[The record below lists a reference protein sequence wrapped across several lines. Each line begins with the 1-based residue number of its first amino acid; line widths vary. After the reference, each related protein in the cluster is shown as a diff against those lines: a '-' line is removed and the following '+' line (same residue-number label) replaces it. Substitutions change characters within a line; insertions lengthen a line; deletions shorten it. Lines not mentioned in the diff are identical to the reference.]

1 MTRARLLSPL
11 LLLCTLFITLAGTLP
26 VHASGPDLLR
36 SLGIAANAKPT
47 FLTVAEAFKLKSQQQ
62 GNQLLLTFHIADGY
76 YLYRHSVQLKGSNLT
91 ILEPT
96 LPAGSEHQDDFFGK
110 TQVYYQQVTFAV
122 PLQEVGPHATLRV
135 RYQGCTDGLCYPPT
149 DQLIEV
155 APLAVM
161 VPSADAAPSI
171 DVAPSVD
178 AAPSIDATLSEQD
191 QLAAALGSQGFWL
204 SIAAFFVLGLGLAFT
219 PCVFPMYPILTGIIA
234 GAGHRLSTGRAFL
247 LSLVYVQGM
256 ALTYTLLGLV
266 VASAG
271 LKFQAALQH
280 PYVLIGLSVMFV
292 LLALSMFG
300 LYTLQLPS
308 SLQTRLAGLSNRQQG
323 GSMVGVAIMGM
334 ISGLVC
340 SPCTTAPLSGALIY
354 VAQSGDLWLGGAAL
368 YALSLGMGLPLLLL
382 GTSGGKLLPKAGA
395 WMDVIKQLF
404 GFALLA
410 VPIML
415 LARLW
420 SEQLTT
426 VVWLGWGLLLAGY
439 LYHQHQRL
447 PYSLAK
453 SVGGIVLLLALIS
466 MVLVGKAQLWPTAT
480 QGATATPP
488 QAAPQFIRIK
498 TLDDLKT
505 QLERARGKP
514 VLLDLYAD
522 WCVACKEFEHKTF
535 SDPAVRARFSEMVL
549 LQADVTAND
558 DADITLLN
566 GLNVL
571 GLPTLI
577 LYDRAGRELTGQ
589 RVTGFMGPTP
599 FLARLN
605 QLH

>member
-1 MTRARLLSPL
+1 MTLTRLLSPL
-11 LLLCTLFITLAGTLP
+11 LLLCALLMTAVGSAP
-26 VHASGPDLLR
+26 AHASGADLLS
-36 SLGIAANAKPT
+36 SLGIEANAKPK
-47 FLTVAEAFKLKSQQQ
+47 FLQVDEAFQIESEQR
-62 GNQLLLTFHIADGY
+62 GDQLLLTLHIADDY
-76 YLYRHSVQLKGSNLT
+76 YLYRHSLRFKGNNLT
-91 ILEPT
+91 FNEPA
-96 LPAGSEHQDDFFGK
+96 LPEGTEHEDDFFGK
-110 TQVYYQQVTFAV
+110 TRVYYQQVSIAV
-122 PLQEVGPHATLRV
+122 PLKEVGENATLRV

-149 DQLIEV
+149 DKL
-155 APLAVM
+155 
-161 VPSADAAPSI
+161 I
-171 DVAPSVD
+171 DVAPLVTATTASTTE
-178 AAPSIDATLSEQD
+178 AAQNVAPVSQQD
-191 QLAAALGSQGFWL
+191 QLAAALGHQGFWL
-204 SIAAFFVLGLGLAFT
+204 SIVAFFALGLGLAFT

-234 GAGHRLSTGRAFL
+234 GAGHRLSTSRAFL

-256 ALTYTLLGLV
+256 AVTYTLLGLV

-308 SLQTRLAGLSNRQQG
+308 SLQTRLSGLSNRQQG
-323 GSMVGVAIMGM
+323 GSVVGVAIMGM

-354 VAQSGDLWLGGAAL
+354 VAQSGNLWLGGAAL

-410 VPIML
+410 VPIL
-415 LARLW
+415 LLSRLW
-420 SEQLTT
+420 SDQIATLA
-426 VVWLGWGLLLAGY
+426 WLGWGLLLCGY
-439 LYHQHQRL
+439 LYHHNQHQ
-447 PYSLAK
+447 PHSVAK
-453 SVGGIVLLLALIS
+453 SVRGFVLLLAMIS
-466 MVLVGKAQLWPTAT
+466 AVVVGKDLLQPAAPAAVMADASQT
-480 QGATATPP
+480 
-488 QAAPQFIRIK
+488 APQFIRIK
-498 TLDDLKT
+498 TLDDLKV
-505 QLERARGKP
+505 QLAAARGKP

-535 SDPAVRARFSEMVL
+535 SDPAVRERFGQMVL

-558 DADITLLN
+558 DADIELLN

-577 LYDRAGRELTGQ
+577 FFDREGKELTGQ
-589 RVTGFMGPTP
+589 RVTGFMGPAE
-599 FLARLN
+599 FLGRLD
-605 QLH
+605 QLR

>member
-1 MTRARLLSPL
+1 MTFNRLLSPL
-11 LLLCTLFITLAGTLP
+11 LLLCALLMTAVGSAP
-26 VHASGPDLLR
+26 AHASGADLLS
-36 SLGIAANAKPT
+36 SLGIEANANPK
-47 FLTVAEAFKLKSQQQ
+47 FLQVDEAFQIESEQR
-62 GNQLLLTFHIADGY
+62 GDQLLLTLHIADDY
-76 YLYRHSVQLKGSNLT
+76 YLYRHSLRFKGNNLT
-91 ILEPT
+91 FSEPT
-96 LPAGSEHQDDFFGK
+96 QPEGTEHEDDFFGK
-110 TQVYYQQVTFAV
+110 TRVYYQQVSIAV
-122 PLQEVGPHATLRV
+122 PLKEVGDGATLRV

-149 DQLIEV
+149 DKLIDVTPLVTATTASTAETAQSV
-155 APLAVM
+155 APV
-161 VPSADAAPSI
+161 SQ
-171 DVAPSVD
+171 
-178 AAPSIDATLSEQD
+178 QD
-191 QLAAALGSQGFWL
+191 QLAAALGNQGFWL
-204 SIAAFFVLGLGLAFT
+204 SIVAFFALGLGLAFT

-234 GAGHRLSTGRAFL
+234 GAGDRLSTGRAFL
-247 LSLVYVQGM
+247 LSMVYVQGM
-256 ALTYTLLGLV
+256 AVTYTLLGLV

-308 SLQTRLAGLSNRQQG
+308 SLQTRLSGLSNRQQG
-323 GSMVGVAIMGM
+323 GSVVGVAIMGM

-410 VPIML
+410 VPIL
-415 LARLW
+415 LLSRLW
-420 SEQLTT
+420 SDQITT
-426 VVWLGWGLLLAGY
+426 LAWLGWVLLLCGY
-439 LYHQHQRL
+439 LYHHNQHQ
-447 PYSLAK
+447 PH
-453 SVGGIVLLLALIS
+453 SVARSVRGFVLLLAMIS
-466 MVLVGKAQLWPTAT
+466 AVVVGKDLLQP
-480 QGATATPP
+480 TPP
-488 QAAPQFIRIK
+488 AAITADAGQTAPQFIRIK
-498 TLDDLKT
+498 TLADLKV
-505 QLERARGKP
+505 QLAAARGKP

-535 SDPAVRARFSEMVL
+535 SDPAVRERFGQMVL

-558 DADITLLN
+558 DADIELLN

-577 LYDRAGRELTGQ
+577 FFDREGKELTGQ
-589 RVTGFMGPTP
+589 RVTGFMGPIP
-599 FLARLN
+599 FAKHLEMVSDA
-605 QLH
+605 H

>member
-1 MTRARLLSPL
+1 MTFTRLLSPL
-11 LLLCTLFITLAGTLP
+11 LLLCALLMTAVGSAP
-26 VHASGPDLLR
+26 AHASGADLLS
-36 SLGIAANAKPT
+36 SLGIEANAKPK
-47 FLTVAEAFKLKSQQQ
+47 FLQVDEAFQIESEQR
-62 GNQLLLTFHIADGY
+62 GDQLLLTLHIADDY
-76 YLYRHSVQLKGSNLT
+76 YLYRHSLRFKGNNLT
-91 ILEPT
+91 FSEPT
-96 LPAGSEHQDDFFGK
+96 LPEGTEHEDDFFGK
-110 TQVYYQQVTFAV
+110 TRVYYQQVSIAV
-122 PLQEVGPHATLRV
+122 PLKEVGDGATLRV

-149 DQLIEV
+149 DKL
-155 APLAVM
+155 
-161 VPSADAAPSI
+161 I
-171 DVAPSVD
+171 DVAPLVTATTVSTADTAQSV
-178 AAPSIDATLSEQD
+178 APVSQQD
-191 QLAAALGSQGFWL
+191 QLAAALGNQGFWL
-204 SIAAFFVLGLGLAFT
+204 SIVAFFALGLGLAFT

-256 ALTYTLLGLV
+256 AVTYTLLGLV

-308 SLQTRLAGLSNRQQG
+308 SLQTRLSGLSNRQQG
-323 GSMVGVAIMGM
+323 GSVVGVAVMGM

-410 VPIML
+410 VPIL
-415 LARLW
+415 LLSRLW
-420 SEQLTT
+420 SDQIATLA
-426 VVWLGWGLLLAGY
+426 WLGWGLLLCGY
-439 LYHQHQRL
+439 LYHHNQHQ
-447 PYSLAK
+447 PHSVAK
-453 SVGGIVLLLALIS
+453 SVRGFVLLLAMIS
-466 MVLVGKAQLWPTAT
+466 AVVVGKDLLQPA
-480 QGATATPP
+480 PP
-488 QAAPQFIRIK
+488 AAITTDASQTAPQFIRVK
-498 TLDDLKT
+498 TLDDLKV
-505 QLERARGKP
+505 QLAAARGKP

-535 SDPAVRARFSEMVL
+535 SDPAVRERFGQMVL

-558 DADITLLN
+558 DADIELLN

-577 LYDRAGRELTGQ
+577 FFDREGKELTGQ
-589 RVTGFMGPTP
+589 RVTGFMGPAE
-599 FLARLN
+599 FLGRLD
-605 QLH
+605 QLR

>member
-1 MTRARLLSPL
+1 MTPSRLLFPL
-11 LLLCTLFITLAGTLP
+11 LLLCALLAGLGSLP
-26 VHASGPDLLR
+26 ARASSTDLL
-36 SLGIAANAKPT
+36 SALGIEASAQPK
-47 FLTVAEAFKLKSQQQ
+47 FLKVDEAFVLESEQQ
-62 GNQLLLTFHIADGY
+62 GHQLLLRLRIADDY
-76 YLYRHSVQLKGSNLT
+76 YLYRHSLRFKGENLAFE
-91 ILEPT
+91 EPV
-96 LPAGSEHQDDFFGK
+96 LPAGTEHEDDFFGK
-110 TQVYYQQVTFAV
+110 TQVYYQEVQIPVTLTEAGQQASFKIS
-122 PLQEVGPHATLRV
+122 
-135 RYQGCTDGLCYPPT
+135 YQGCTDGLCYPPT
-149 DQLIEV
+149 DKLISIQ
-155 APLAVM
+155 PLTAQQGEQ
-161 VPSADAAPSI
+161 PDQPTPASSQ
-171 DVAPSVD
+171 
-178 AAPSIDATLSEQD
+178 QD

-204 SIAAFFVLGLGLAFT
+204 SVAAFFALGLGLAFT

-234 GAGHRLSTGRAFL
+234 GAGHRLSTRRAFL
-247 LSLVYVQGM
+247 LSFVYVQGM
-256 ALTYTLLGLV
+256 AVTYTLLGLV

-308 SLQTRLAGLSNRQQG
+308 SLQTRLSGLSNRQQG
-323 GSMVGVAIMGM
+323 GSVLGVGIMGM

-382 GTSGGKLLPKAGA
+382 GTSGGKLLPKAGS

-410 VPIML
+410 VPIL
-415 LARLW
+415 LLSRLW
-420 SEQLTT
+420 SDQVTT
-426 VVWLGWGLLLAGY
+426 LAWLGWGLLLCGY
-439 LYHQHQRL
+439 LYHHNQHQGH
-447 PYSLAK
+447 
-453 SVGGIVLLLALIS
+453 SVGRSLRGFVLLLAMIS
-466 MVLVGKAQLWPTAT
+466 AVVVGKDLLLPP
-480 QGATATPP
+480 QGAS
-488 QAAPQFIRIK
+488 AAAQTEAPAFIRIK

-505 QLERARGKP
+505 QLAAARGKP

-535 SDPAVRARFSEMVL
+535 SDPAVRERFGQMVL

-558 DADITLLN
+558 DADVELLN

-577 LYDRAGRELTGQ
+577 FFDRAGSEVSGQ
-589 RVTGFMGPTP
+589 RVTGFMGPAE
-599 FLARLN
+599 FLG
-605 QLH
+605 QLDKLR

>member
-1 MTRARLLSPL
+1 MTPFRLLSPL
-11 LLLCTLFITLAGTLP
+11 LLLCALLAGLGSLP
-26 VHASGPDLLR
+26 ARASSTDLL
-36 SLGIAANAKPT
+36 SALGIEASAQPK
-47 FLTVAEAFKLKSQQQ
+47 FLKVDEAFVLESEQQ
-62 GNQLLLTFHIADGY
+62 GNRLLLRLRIADDY
-76 YLYRHSVQLKGSNLT
+76 YLYRHRFSFQGENLT
-91 ILEPT
+91 FEEPV
-96 LPAGSEHQDDFFGK
+96 LPAGTDHEDDFFGK
-110 TQVYYQQVTFAV
+110 TQVYYREVQIPVTLTEAGQQAS
-122 PLQEVGPHATLRV
+122 LKIS
-135 RYQGCTDGLCYPPT
+135 YQGCTDGLCYPPT
-149 DQLIEV
+149 DKRIAVDPLV
-155 APLAVM
+155 AEPPHDQVD
-161 VPSADAAPSI
+161 VPTPAPAS
-171 DVAPSVD
+171 SQ
-178 AAPSIDATLSEQD
+178 QD
-191 QLAAALGSQGFWL
+191 QLATALGNQGFWL
-204 SIAAFFVLGLGLAFT
+204 SVAAFFALGLGLAFT

-234 GAGHRLSTGRAFL
+234 GAGHRLSTRRAFL
-247 LSLVYVQGM
+247 LSFVYVQGM
-256 ALTYTLLGLV
+256 AVTYTLLGLV

-308 SLQTRLAGLSNRQQG
+308 SLQTRLSGLSNRQQG
-323 GSMVGVAIMGM
+323 GSVLGVGIMGM

-410 VPIML
+410 VPIL
-415 LARLW
+415 LLSRLW
-420 SEQLTT
+420 SDQVATLA
-426 VVWLGWGLLLAGY
+426 WLGWGLLLCGY
-439 LYHQHQRL
+439 LYHHNQHQQH
-447 PYSLAK
+447 
-453 SVGGIVLLLALIS
+453 SVGRSLRGFVLLLAMIS
-466 MVLVGKAQLWPTAT
+466 AVVVGKDLLLPS
-480 QGATATPP
+480 QGASVAAQAETP
-488 QAAPQFIRIK
+488 AFIRIK

-505 QLERARGKP
+505 QLAAARGKP

-535 SDPAVRARFSEMVL
+535 SDPAVRERFGQMVL

-558 DADITLLN
+558 DADVELLN

-577 LYDRAGRELTGQ
+577 FFDRAGNEVSGQ
-589 RVTGFMGPTP
+589 RVTGFMGPAE
-599 FLARLN
+599 FLG
-605 QLH
+605 QLDRIGDAN

>member
-1 MTRARLLSPL
+1 MTFNRLLSPL
-11 LLLCTLFITLAGTLP
+11 LLLCALLTTAVGSSP
-26 VHASGPDLLR
+26 AHASGADLLS
-36 SLGIAANAKPT
+36 SLGIEANAKPK
-47 FLTVAEAFKLKSQQQ
+47 FLQVDEAFQIESEQR
-62 GNQLLLTFHIADGY
+62 GDQLLLTLHIADDY
-76 YLYRHSVQLKGSNLT
+76 YLYRHSLRFKGNNLT
-91 ILEPT
+91 FSEPT
-96 LPAGSEHQDDFFGK
+96 LPEGTEHEDDFFGK
-110 TQVYYQQVTFAV
+110 TRVYYQQVSIAV
-122 PLQEVGPHATLRV
+122 PLKEVGENATLRV

-149 DQLIEV
+149 DKL
-155 APLAVM
+155 
-161 VPSADAAPSI
+161 I
-171 DVAPSVD
+171 DVAPLVTATTASTAETAQSV
-178 AAPSIDATLSEQD
+178 APVSQQD

-204 SIAAFFVLGLGLAFT
+204 SIVAFFALGLGLAFT

-247 LSLVYVQGM
+247 LSFVYVQGM
-256 ALTYTLLGLV
+256 AVTYTLLGLV

-308 SLQTRLAGLSNRQQG
+308 SLQTRLSGLSNRQQG
-323 GSMVGVAIMGM
+323 GSVVGVAIMGM

-410 VPIML
+410 VPIL
-415 LARLW
+415 LLSRLW
-420 SEQLTT
+420 SDQIATLA
-426 VVWLGWGLLLAGY
+426 WLGWGLLLCGY
-439 LYHQHQRL
+439 LYHHNQHQ
-447 PYSLAK
+447 PHSVAK
-453 SVGGIVLLLALIS
+453 SVRGFVLLLAMIS
-466 MVLVGKAQLWPTAT
+466 AVVVGKDLLQPAPPAAVTADASQT
-480 QGATATPP
+480 
-488 QAAPQFIRIK
+488 APQFIRIK
-498 TLDDLKT
+498 TLDDLKV
-505 QLERARGKP
+505 QLAAARGKP

-535 SDPAVRARFSEMVL
+535 SDPTVRERFGQMVL

-558 DADITLLN
+558 DADIELLN

-577 LYDRAGRELTGQ
+577 FFDREGKELTGQ
-589 RVTGFMGPTP
+589 RVTGFMRPIP
-599 FLARLN
+599 FAKHLEMVSDA
-605 QLH
+605 H

>member
-1 MTRARLLSPL
+1 MTPFRLLSSL
-11 LLLCTLFITLAGTLP
+11 LLLCALLAGLGSLP
-26 VHASGPDLLR
+26 ARASSTDLL
-36 SLGIAANAKPT
+36 SALGIEASAQPK
-47 FLTVAEAFKLKSQQQ
+47 FLKVDEAFVLESEQQ
-62 GNQLLLTFHIADGY
+62 GNRLLLRLRIADDY
-76 YLYRHSVQLKGSNLT
+76 YLYRHRFSFQGENLT
-91 ILEPT
+91 FEEPV
-96 LPAGSEHQDDFFGK
+96 LPAGTDHEDDFFGK
-110 TQVYYQQVTFAV
+110 TQVYYREVQIPVTLTEAGQQAS
-122 PLQEVGPHATLRV
+122 LKIS
-135 RYQGCTDGLCYPPT
+135 YQGCTDGLCYPPT
-149 DQLIEV
+149 DKRIAVEPLV
-155 APLAVM
+155 AEPQH
-161 VPSADAAPSI
+161 DQ
-171 DVAPSVD
+171 VD
-178 AAPSIDATLSEQD
+178 APTPAPASSQQD
-191 QLAAALGSQGFWL
+191 QLAAALGNQGFWL
-204 SIAAFFVLGLGLAFT
+204 SVAAFFALGLGLAFT

-234 GAGHRLSTGRAFL
+234 GAGHRLSTRRAFL
-247 LSLVYVQGM
+247 LSFVYVQGM
-256 ALTYTLLGLV
+256 AVTYTLLGLV

-308 SLQTRLAGLSNRQQG
+308 SLQTRLSGLSNRQQG
-323 GSMVGVAIMGM
+323 GSVLGVGIMGM

-410 VPIML
+410 VPIL
-415 LARLW
+415 LLSRLW
-420 SEQLTT
+420 SDQVATLA
-426 VVWLGWGLLLAGY
+426 WLGWGLLLCGY
-439 LYHQHQRL
+439 LYHHNQHQQH
-447 PYSLAK
+447 
-453 SVGGIVLLLALIS
+453 SVGRSLRGFVLLLAMIS
-466 MVLVGKAQLWPTAT
+466 AVVVGKDLLLPSPGASVAAQAE
-480 QGATATPP
+480 TP
-488 QAAPQFIRIK
+488 AFIRIK

-505 QLERARGKP
+505 QLAAARGKP

-535 SDPAVRARFSEMVL
+535 SDPAVRERFGQMVL

-558 DADITLLN
+558 DADVELLN

-577 LYDRAGRELTGQ
+577 FFDRAGNEVSGQ
-589 RVTGFMGPTP
+589 RVTGFMGPAE
-599 FLARLN
+599 FLG
-605 QLH
+605 QLDRIGDAN

>member
-1 MTRARLLSPL
+1 MTLTRLLSPL
-11 LLLCTLFITLAGTLP
+11 LLLCALLMATVGSAP
-26 VHASGPDLLR
+26 AHASGADLLS
-36 SLGIAANAKPT
+36 SLGIEANAKPK
-47 FLTVAEAFKLKSQQQ
+47 FLQVDEAFQIDSEQR
-62 GNQLLLTFHIADGY
+62 GDQLLLTLHIADDY
-76 YLYRHSVQLKGSNLT
+76 YLYRHSLRFKGNNLT
-91 ILEPT
+91 FSEPT
-96 LPAGSEHQDDFFGK
+96 LPEGTEHEDDFFGK
-110 TQVYYQQVTFAV
+110 TRVYYQQVSIVV
-122 PLQEVGPHATLRV
+122 PLKEVGENATLRV

-149 DQLIEV
+149 DKL
-155 APLAVM
+155 
-161 VPSADAAPSI
+161 I
-171 DVAPSVD
+171 DVAPLVKATTASTADTAQSV
-178 AAPSIDATLSEQD
+178 APVSQQD
-191 QLAAALGSQGFWL
+191 QLAAALGNQGFWL
-204 SIAAFFVLGLGLAFT
+204 SIVAFFALGLGLAFT

-247 LSLVYVQGM
+247 LSFVYVQGM
-256 ALTYTLLGLV
+256 AVTYTLLGLV

-308 SLQTRLAGLSNRQQG
+308 SLQTRLSGLSNRQQG
-323 GSMVGVAIMGM
+323 GSVVGVAIMGM

-410 VPIML
+410 VPIL
-415 LARLW
+415 LLSRLW
-420 SEQLTT
+420 SDQVTT
-426 VVWLGWGLLLAGY
+426 LAWLGWGLLLCGY
-439 LYHQHQRL
+439 LYHHNQHQ
-447 PYSLAK
+447 PHSVAK
-453 SVGGIVLLLALIS
+453 SVRGFVLLLAMIS
-466 MVLVGKAQLWPTAT
+466 AVVVGKDLLQPAPPAAITADASQT
-480 QGATATPP
+480 
-488 QAAPQFIRIK
+488 APQFIRIK
-498 TLDDLKT
+498 TLDDLKV
-505 QLERARGKP
+505 QLAAARGKP

-535 SDPAVRARFSEMVL
+535 SDPAVRERFGQMML

-558 DADITLLN
+558 DADVELLN
-566 GLNVL
+566 SLNVL

-577 LYDRAGRELTGQ
+577 FFDREGKELTGQ
-589 RVTGFMGPTP
+589 RVTGFMGPIP
-599 FLARLN
+599 FAKHLEMVSDA
-605 QLH
+605 H

>member
-1 MTRARLLSPL
+1 MTFTRLLSPL
-11 LLLCTLFITLAGTLP
+11 LLLYALLMTAVGSAP
-26 VHASGPDLLR
+26 AHASGADLLS
-36 SLGIAANAKPT
+36 SLGIEANAKPK
-47 FLTVAEAFKLKSQQQ
+47 FLQVDEAFQIESEQR
-62 GNQLLLTFHIADGY
+62 GDQLLLTLHIADNY
-76 YLYRHSVQLKGSNLT
+76 YLYRHSLRFKGNNLT
-91 ILEPT
+91 FSEPP
-96 LPAGSEHQDDFFGK
+96 LPEGTEHEDDFFGK
-110 TQVYYQQVTFAV
+110 TRVYYQQVSIAV
-122 PLQEVGPHATLRV
+122 PLKEVGENATLRV

-149 DQLIEV
+149 DKL
-155 APLAVM
+155 
-161 VPSADAAPSI
+161 I
-171 DVAPSVD
+171 DVAPLVTATTAPTAETAQSV
-178 AAPSIDATLSEQD
+178 APVSQQD
-191 QLAAALGSQGFWL
+191 QLAAALGNQGFWL
-204 SIAAFFVLGLGLAFT
+204 SIVAFFALGLGLAFT

-234 GAGHRLSTGRAFL
+234 GAGDRLSTGRAFL
-247 LSLVYVQGM
+247 LSMVYVQGM
-256 ALTYTLLGLV
+256 AVTYTLLGLV

-308 SLQTRLAGLSNRQQG
+308 SLQTRLSGLSNRQQG
-323 GSMVGVAIMGM
+323 GSVVGVAIMGM

-410 VPIML
+410 VPIL
-415 LARLW
+415 LLSRLW
-420 SEQLTT
+420 SDQVTT
-426 VVWLGWGLLLAGY
+426 LAWLGWGLLLCGY
-439 LYHQHQRL
+439 LYHHNQHQ
-447 PYSLAK
+447 PHSVAK
-453 SVGGIVLLLALIS
+453 SVRGFVLLLAMIS
-466 MVLVGKAQLWPTAT
+466 AVVVGKDLLQPAPPAAITADASQT
-480 QGATATPP
+480 
-488 QAAPQFIRIK
+488 APQFIRIK
-498 TLDDLKT
+498 TLDDLKV
-505 QLERARGKP
+505 QLAAARGKP

-535 SDPAVRARFSEMVL
+535 SDPAVRERFGQMVL

-558 DADITLLN
+558 DADVELLN
-566 GLNVL
+566 TLNVL

-577 LYDRAGRELTGQ
+577 FFDREGKELTGQ
-589 RVTGFMGPTP
+589 RVTGFMGPIP
-599 FLARLN
+599 FAKHLEMVSDA
-605 QLH
+605 H

>member
-1 MTRARLLSPL
+1 MTFTRLLSPL
-11 LLLCTLFITLAGTLP
+11 LLLCALLTTAVGSSP
-26 VHASGPDLLR
+26 AHASGADLLS
-36 SLGIAANAKPT
+36 SLGIEANAKPK
-47 FLTVAEAFKLKSQQQ
+47 FLQVDEAFQIESEQR
-62 GNQLLLTFHIADGY
+62 GDQLLLTLHIADDY
-76 YLYRHSVQLKGSNLT
+76 YLYRHSLRFKGNNLT
-91 ILEPT
+91 FSEPT
-96 LPAGSEHQDDFFGK
+96 LPEGTEHEDDFFGK
-110 TQVYYQQVTFAV
+110 TRVYYQQVSIAV
-122 PLQEVGPHATLRV
+122 PLKEVGDGATLRV

-149 DQLIEV
+149 DKLIDVTPLVTATTASTADTAQSV
-155 APLAVM
+155 APV
-161 VPSADAAPSI
+161 SQ
-171 DVAPSVD
+171 
-178 AAPSIDATLSEQD
+178 QD
-191 QLAAALGSQGFWL
+191 QLAAALGHQGFWL
-204 SIAAFFVLGLGLAFT
+204 SIIAFFALGLGLAFT

-256 ALTYTLLGLV
+256 AVTYTLLGLV

-308 SLQTRLAGLSNRQQG
+308 SLQTRLSGLSNRQQG
-323 GSMVGVAIMGM
+323 GSVVGVAIMGM

-410 VPIML
+410 VPIL
-415 LARLW
+415 LLSRLW
-420 SEQLTT
+420 SDQVTTLT
-426 VVWLGWGLLLAGY
+426 WLCWGLLLCGY
-439 LYHQHQRL
+439 LYHHNQHQ
-447 PYSLAK
+447 PH
-453 SVGGIVLLLALIS
+453 SVARSVRGFVLLLAMIS
-466 MVLVGKAQLWPTAT
+466 AVVVGKDLLQPAPPAAVTADASQT
-480 QGATATPP
+480 
-488 QAAPQFIRIK
+488 APQFIRIK
-498 TLDDLKT
+498 TLDDLKV
-505 QLERARGKP
+505 QLAAARGKP

-535 SDPAVRARFSEMVL
+535 SDPAVRERFGQMVL

-558 DADITLLN
+558 DADIELLN
-566 GLNVL
+566 SLNVL

-577 LYDRAGRELTGQ
+577 FFDREGKELTGQ
-589 RVTGFMGPTP
+589 RVTGFMGPIP
-599 FLARLN
+599 FAKHLEMVSDAY
-605 QLH
+605 

>member
-1 MTRARLLSPL
+1 MTPFRLLSSL
-11 LLLCTLFITLAGTLP
+11 LLLCALLAGLGSLP
-26 VHASGPDLLR
+26 ARASSTDLL
-36 SLGIAANAKPT
+36 SALGIEASAQPK
-47 FLTVAEAFKLKSQQQ
+47 FLKVDEAFVLESEQQ
-62 GNQLLLTFHIADGY
+62 GNRLLLRLRIADDY
-76 YLYRHSVQLKGSNLT
+76 YLYRHRFSFQGENLAFE
-91 ILEPT
+91 EPV
-96 LPAGSEHQDDFFGK
+96 LPAGTDHEDDFFGK
-110 TQVYYQQVTFAV
+110 TQVYYREVQIPVTLTKAGQQAS
-122 PLQEVGPHATLRV
+122 LKIS
-135 RYQGCTDGLCYPPT
+135 YQGCTDGLCYPPT
-149 DQLIEV
+149 DKRIAVEPLV
-155 APLAVM
+155 AEPPHDLVD
-161 VPSADAAPSI
+161 VPTPAPAS
-171 DVAPSVD
+171 SQ
-178 AAPSIDATLSEQD
+178 QD

-204 SIAAFFVLGLGLAFT
+204 SVAAFFALGLGLAFT

-234 GAGHRLSTGRAFL
+234 GAGHRLSTHRAFL
-247 LSLVYVQGM
+247 LSFVYVQGM
-256 ALTYTLLGLV
+256 AVTYTLLGLV

-308 SLQTRLAGLSNRQQG
+308 SLQTRLSGLSNRQQG
-323 GSMVGVAIMGM
+323 GSVLGVGIMGM

-410 VPIML
+410 VPIL
-415 LARLW
+415 LLSRLW
-420 SEQLTT
+420 SDQVATLA
-426 VVWLGWGLLLAGY
+426 WLGWGLLLCGY
-439 LYHQHQRL
+439 LYHHNQHQQH
-447 PYSLAK
+447 
-453 SVGGIVLLLALIS
+453 SVGRSLRGFVLLLAMIS
-466 MVLVGKAQLWPTAT
+466 AVVVGKDLLLPS
-480 QGATATPP
+480 QGASVAAQAETP
-488 QAAPQFIRIK
+488 AFIRIK

-505 QLERARGKP
+505 QLAAARGKP

-535 SDPAVRARFSEMVL
+535 SDPAVRERFGQMVL

-558 DADITLLN
+558 DADVELLN

-577 LYDRAGRELTGQ
+577 FFDRAGNEVSGQ
-589 RVTGFMGPTP
+589 RVTGFMGPAE
-599 FLARLN
+599 FLG
-605 QLH
+605 QLDRIGDAN

>member
-1 MTRARLLSPL
+1 MTFTRLLSPL
-11 LLLCTLFITLAGTLP
+11 LLLCALLTIAVGCAP
-26 VHASGPDLLR
+26 AHASGADLLS
-36 SLGIAANAKPT
+36 SLGIEANAKPK
-47 FLTVAEAFKLKSQQQ
+47 FLQVDEAFQIESEQR
-62 GNQLLLTFHIADGY
+62 GDQLLLTLHIADDY
-76 YLYRHSVQLKGSNLT
+76 YLYRHSLRFKGNNLT
-91 ILEPT
+91 FSEPT
-96 LPAGSEHQDDFFGK
+96 LPEGTEHEDDFFGK
-110 TQVYYQQVTFAV
+110 TRVYYQQVSIAV
-122 PLQEVGPHATLRV
+122 PLKEVGENATLRV

-149 DQLIEV
+149 DKL
-155 APLAVM
+155 
-161 VPSADAAPSI
+161 I
-171 DVAPSVD
+171 DVAPLVTATTASTAETAQSV
-178 AAPSIDATLSEQD
+178 APVSQQD
-191 QLAAALGSQGFWL
+191 QLAAALGNQGFWL
-204 SIAAFFVLGLGLAFT
+204 SIVAFFALGLGLAFT

-247 LSLVYVQGM
+247 LSFVYVQGM
-256 ALTYTLLGLV
+256 AVTYTLLGLV

-308 SLQTRLAGLSNRQQG
+308 SLQTRLSGLSNRQQG
-323 GSMVGVAIMGM
+323 GSVVGVAIMGM

-410 VPIML
+410 VPIL
-415 LARLW
+415 LLSRLW
-420 SEQLTT
+420 NDQVTT
-426 VVWLGWGLLLAGY
+426 LAWLGWGLLLCGY
-439 LYHQHQRL
+439 LYHHNQHQ
-447 PYSLAK
+447 PHSVAK
-453 SVGGIVLLLALIS
+453 SVRGFLLLLAMIS
-466 MVLVGKAQLWPTAT
+466 AVVVGKDLLQP
-480 QGATATPP
+480 ATP
-488 QAAPQFIRIK
+488 AAITADASQTAPRFIRVK
-498 TLDDLKT
+498 TLDDLKV
-505 QLERARGKP
+505 QLAAARGKP

-535 SDPAVRARFSEMVL
+535 SDPAVRARFGQMVL

-558 DADITLLN
+558 DADIELLN

-577 LYDRAGRELTGQ
+577 FFDREGKELTGQ
-589 RVTGFMGPTP
+589 RVTGFMGPIP
-599 FLARLN
+599 FAKHLEMVSDA
-605 QLH
+605 H

>member
-1 MTRARLLSPL
+1 MTFNRLLSPL
-11 LLLCTLFITLAGTLP
+11 LLLCALLMTTVGSAP
-26 VHASGPDLLR
+26 AHASGADLLS
-36 SLGIAANAKPT
+36 SLGIEANAKPK
-47 FLTVAEAFKLKSQQQ
+47 FLQVDEAFQIESEQR
-62 GNQLLLTFHIADGY
+62 GDQLLLTLHIADDY
-76 YLYRHSVQLKGSNLT
+76 YLYRHSLRFKGNNLT
-91 ILEPT
+91 FSEPT
-96 LPAGSEHQDDFFGK
+96 LPEGTEHEDDFFGK
-110 TQVYYQQVTFAV
+110 TRVYYQQVSIAV
-122 PLQEVGPHATLRV
+122 PLKEVGENATLRV

-149 DQLIEV
+149 DKL
-155 APLAVM
+155 
-161 VPSADAAPSI
+161 I
-171 DVAPSVD
+171 DVAPLVTATTASTEETAQSV
-178 AAPSIDATLSEQD
+178 APVSQQD
-191 QLAAALGSQGFWL
+191 QLAAALGNQGFWL
-204 SIAAFFVLGLGLAFT
+204 SIVAFFALGLGLAFT

-247 LSLVYVQGM
+247 LSFVYVQGM
-256 ALTYTLLGLV
+256 AVTYTLLGLI

-308 SLQTRLAGLSNRQQG
+308 SLQTRLSGLSNRQQG
-323 GSMVGVAIMGM
+323 GSVVGVAIMGM

-410 VPIML
+410 VPIL
-415 LARLW
+415 LLSRLW
-420 SEQLTT
+420 SDQIATLT
-426 VVWLGWGLLLAGY
+426 WLGWGLLLCGY
-439 LYHQHQRL
+439 LYHHNQHQ
-447 PYSLAK
+447 PHSVAK
-453 SVGGIVLLLALIS
+453 SVRGFVLLLAMIS
-466 MVLVGKAQLWPTAT
+466 AVVVGKDLLQP
-480 QGATATPP
+480 ATP
-488 QAAPQFIRIK
+488 AAITADASQTAPRFIRVK
-498 TLDDLKT
+498 TLDDLKV
-505 QLERARGKP
+505 QLAAARGKP

-535 SDPAVRARFSEMVL
+535 SDPAVRERFSQMVL

-558 DADITLLN
+558 DADIELLN
-566 GLNVL
+566 TLNVL

-577 LYDRAGRELTGQ
+577 SFDREGKELTGQ
-589 RVTGFMGPTP
+589 RVTGFMGPIP
-599 FLARLN
+599 FAKHLEMVSDA
-605 QLH
+605 H

>member
-1 MTRARLLSPL
+1 MTFNRLLSPL
-11 LLLCTLFITLAGTLP
+11 LLLCALLTTAVGSAP
-26 VHASGPDLLR
+26 AHASGADLLS
-36 SLGIAANAKPT
+36 SLGIEANAKPK
-47 FLTVAEAFKLKSQQQ
+47 FLQVDEAFQIESEQR
-62 GNQLLLTFHIADGY
+62 GDQLLLTLHIADDY
-76 YLYRHSVQLKGSNLT
+76 YLYRHSLRFKGNNLT
-91 ILEPT
+91 FSEPT
-96 LPAGSEHQDDFFGK
+96 LPEGTEHEDDFFGK
-110 TQVYYQQVTFAV
+110 TRVYYQQVSIAV
-122 PLQEVGPHATLRV
+122 PLKEVGENATLRV

-149 DQLIEV
+149 DKL
-155 APLAVM
+155 
-161 VPSADAAPSI
+161 I
-171 DVAPSVD
+171 DVAPLVTATTASTAETAQSV
-178 AAPSIDATLSEQD
+178 APVSQQD
-191 QLAAALGSQGFWL
+191 QLAAALGHQGFWL
-204 SIAAFFVLGLGLAFT
+204 SIVAFFALGLGLAFT

-247 LSLVYVQGM
+247 LSMVYVQGM
-256 ALTYTLLGLV
+256 AVTYTLLGLV

-308 SLQTRLAGLSNRQQG
+308 SLQTQLSGLSNRQQG
-323 GSMVGVAIMGM
+323 GSVVGVAIMGM

-410 VPIML
+410 VPIL
-415 LARLW
+415 LLSRLW
-420 SEQLTT
+420 SDQIATLA
-426 VVWLGWGLLLAGY
+426 WLGWGLLLCGY
-439 LYHQHQRL
+439 LYHHNQHQ
-447 PYSLAK
+447 PHSVAK
-453 SVGGIVLLLALIS
+453 SVRGFVLLLAMIS
-466 MVLVGKAQLWPTAT
+466 AVVVGKDLLQP
-480 QGATATPP
+480 ATPAAITADAS
-488 QAAPQFIRIK
+488 QTAPQFIRVK
-498 TLDDLKT
+498 TLDDLKV
-505 QLERARGKP
+505 QLAAARGKP

-535 SDPAVRARFSEMVL
+535 SDPAVRERFGQMVL

-558 DADITLLN
+558 DADVELLN

-577 LYDRAGRELTGQ
+577 FFDRVGKELTGQ
-589 RVTGFMGPTP
+589 RVTGFMGPIP
-599 FLARLN
+599 FAKHLEMVSDA
-605 QLH
+605 H

>member
-1 MTRARLLSPL
+1 MTFNRLLSPL
-11 LLLCTLFITLAGTLP
+11 LLLCALLMTTVGSSPA
-26 VHASGPDLLR
+26 HASGADLLS
-36 SLGIAANAKPT
+36 SLGIEANAKPK
-47 FLTVAEAFKLKSQQQ
+47 FLQVDEAFQIESEQR
-62 GNQLLLTFHIADGY
+62 GDQLLLTLHIADDY
-76 YLYRHSVQLKGSNLT
+76 YLYRHSLRFKGNNLT
-91 ILEPT
+91 FSEPT
-96 LPAGSEHQDDFFGK
+96 LPEGTEHKDDFFGK
-110 TQVYYQQVTFAV
+110 TRVYYQQVSIAV
-122 PLQEVGPHATLRV
+122 PLKEVGENAALRV

-149 DQLIEV
+149 DKL
-155 APLAVM
+155 
-161 VPSADAAPSI
+161 I
-171 DVAPSVD
+171 DVAPLVTATTASTAETAQSV
-178 AAPSIDATLSEQD
+178 APVSQQD
-191 QLAAALGSQGFWL
+191 QLAAALGHQGFWL
-204 SIAAFFVLGLGLAFT
+204 SIVAFFALGLGLAFT

-256 ALTYTLLGLV
+256 AVTYTLLGLV

-308 SLQTRLAGLSNRQQG
+308 SLQTRLSGLSNRQQG
-323 GSMVGVAIMGM
+323 GSVVGVAIMGM

-410 VPIML
+410 VPIL
-415 LARLW
+415 LLSRLW
-420 SEQLTT
+420 SDQIATLA
-426 VVWLGWGLLLAGY
+426 WLGWGLLLCGY
-439 LYHQHQRL
+439 LYHHNQHQ
-447 PYSLAK
+447 PHSVAK
-453 SVGGIVLLLALIS
+453 SVRGFVLLLAMIS
-466 MVLVGKAQLWPTAT
+466 AVVVGKDLLQPA
-480 QGATATPP
+480 PP
-488 QAAPQFIRIK
+488 AAITTDASQTAPQFIRVK
-498 TLDDLKT
+498 TLDDLKV
-505 QLERARGKP
+505 QLAAARGKP

-535 SDPAVRARFSEMVL
+535 SDPAVRERFGQMVL

-558 DADITLLN
+558 DADIELLN

-577 LYDRAGRELTGQ
+577 FFDREGKELTGQ
-589 RVTGFMGPTP
+589 RVTGFMGPIP
-599 FLARLN
+599 FAKHLEMVSDA
-605 QLH
+605 H

>member
-1 MTRARLLSPL
+1 MTLRSLLSPL
-11 LLLCTLFITLAGTLP
+11 LLLLSLLAAP
-26 VHASGPDLLR
+26 AQASSQDLLS
-36 SLGIAANAKPT
+36 SLGIEASAQPK
-47 FLTVAEAFKLKSQQQ
+47 FLKVDEAFVLESEQQ
-62 GNQLLLTFHIADGY
+62 GNKLLLTLRLADGY
-76 YLYRHSVQLKGSNLT
+76 YLYRHSISVKGDNLAF
-91 ILEPT
+91 EPPV
-96 LPAGSEHQDDFFGK
+96 LPAGTEHEDDFFGK
-110 TQVYYQQVTFAV
+110 TRVFYQELQIPVTLTQVGDSAS
-122 PLQEVGPHATLRV
+122 LQIS
-135 RYQGCTDGLCYPPT
+135 YQGCTEGLCYPPT
-149 DQLIEV
+149 DKRIPIQ
-155 APLAVM
+155 PLTATGDAAGQTD
-161 VPSADAAPSI
+161 PADATEAPAGSQ
-171 DVAPSVD
+171 
-178 AAPSIDATLSEQD
+178 QD
-191 QLAAALGSQGFWL
+191 RLAAALGSQGFWL
-204 SIAAFFVLGLGLAFT
+204 SIAAFFTLGLGLAFT

-234 GAGHRLSTGRAFL
+234 GAGQHLSTRRAFL
-247 LSLVYVQGM
+247 LSFVYVQGM
-256 ALTYTLLGLV
+256 AVTYTLLGLV

-308 SLQTRLAGLSNRQQG
+308 SLQTRLSGLSNRQQG
-323 GSMVGVAIMGM
+323 GSVVGVTIMGM

-410 VPIML
+410 VPIL
-415 LARLW
+415 LLSRLL
-420 SEQLTT
+420 SDQVATLL
-426 VVWLGWGLLLAGY
+426 WLGWALLLCGY
-439 LYHQHQRL
+439 LYHHNQHR
-447 PYSLAK
+447 PH
-453 SVGGIVLLLALIS
+453 SVGKSLGGFVLLLAMMSL
-466 MVLVGKAQLWPTAT
+466 VVVGKDLLLPEPGVKAST
-480 QGATATPP
+480 GAE
-488 QAAPQFIRIK
+488 APQFIRIK

-505 QLERARGKP
+505 RLEAARGKP

-535 SDPAVRARFSEMVL
+535 SDPEVRARFADMVL

-558 DADITLLN
+558 DADVDLLN

-577 LYDRAGRELTGQ
+577 FFDAAGNEVSGQ
-589 RVTGFMGPTP
+589 RVTGFMGPAE
-599 FLARLN
+599 FLG
-605 QLH
+605 QLDKLR

>member
-1 MTRARLLSPL
+1 MTLRSLLSPL
-11 LLLCTLFITLAGTLP
+11 LLLLSLLAAP
-26 VHASGPDLLR
+26 AQASSQDLLS
-36 SLGIAANAKPT
+36 SLGIEASAQPK
-47 FLTVAEAFKLKSQQQ
+47 FLKVDEAFVLESEQQ
-62 GNQLLLTFHIADGY
+62 GNKLLLTLRLADGY
-76 YLYRHSVQLKGSNLT
+76 YLYRHSISVKGDNLAF
-91 ILEPT
+91 EPLA
-96 LPAGSEHQDDFFGK
+96 LPAGTEHEDDFFGK
-110 TQVYYQQVTFAV
+110 TRVFYQELQIPVTLTQVGDSAS
-122 PLQEVGPHATLRV
+122 LQIS
-135 RYQGCTDGLCYPPT
+135 YQGCTDGLCYPPT
-149 DQLIEV
+149 DKRIPVQ
-155 APLAVM
+155 PLAATGDAGQTD
-161 VPSADAAPSI
+161 PADATEAPTGSQ
-171 DVAPSVD
+171 
-178 AAPSIDATLSEQD
+178 QD
-191 QLAAALGSQGFWL
+191 RLAAALGSQGFWL
-204 SIAAFFVLGLGLAFT
+204 SIAAFFALGLGLAFT

-234 GAGHRLSTGRAFL
+234 GAGQHLSTRRAFL
-247 LSLVYVQGM
+247 LSFVYVQGM
-256 ALTYTLLGLV
+256 AVTYTLLGLV

-308 SLQTRLAGLSNRQQG
+308 SLQTRLSGLSNRQQG
-323 GSMVGVAIMGM
+323 GSVVGVAIMGM

-410 VPIML
+410 VPIL
-415 LARLW
+415 LLSRLL
-420 SEQLTT
+420 SDQVATLL
-426 VVWLGWGLLLAGY
+426 WLGWALLLCGY
-439 LYHQHQRL
+439 LYHHNQHR
-447 PYSLAK
+447 PH
-453 SVGGIVLLLALIS
+453 SVGKSLGGFVLLLAMMSL
-466 MVLVGKAQLWPTAT
+466 VVVGKDLLLPEPGVKAST
-480 QGATATPP
+480 GAE
-488 QAAPQFIRIK
+488 APQFIRIK

-505 QLERARGKP
+505 RLEAARGKP

-535 SDPAVRARFSEMVL
+535 SDPEVRARFADMVL

-558 DADITLLN
+558 DADVDLLN

-577 LYDRAGRELTGQ
+577 FFDRDGNEVSGQ
-589 RVTGFMGPTP
+589 RVTGFMGPAE
-599 FLARLN
+599 FLG
-605 QLH
+605 QLDKLR

>member
-1 MTRARLLSPL
+1 MTPSRLLSPL
-11 LLLCTLFITLAGTLP
+11 LLLCALLAGLGSLP
-26 VHASGPDLLR
+26 ARASGTDLL
-36 SLGIAANAKPT
+36 SALGIEASAQPK
-47 FLTVAEAFKLKSQQQ
+47 FLKVDEAFVLESEQQ
-62 GNQLLLTFHIADGY
+62 GNRLLLRLRIADDY
-76 YLYRHSVQLKGSNLT
+76 YLYRHRFSFQGENLT
-91 ILEPT
+91 FEEPV
-96 LPAGSEHQDDFFGK
+96 LPAGTDHEDDFFGK
-110 TQVYYQQVTFAV
+110 TQVYYREVQIPVTLTEAGQQAS
-122 PLQEVGPHATLRV
+122 LKIS
-135 RYQGCTDGLCYPPT
+135 YQGCTDGLCYPPT
-149 DQLIEV
+149 DKRIAVEPLV
-155 APLAVM
+155 AEP
-161 VPSADAAPSI
+161 PHDQ
-171 DVAPSVD
+171 VD
-178 AAPSIDATLSEQD
+178 APTPAPASSQQD

-204 SIAAFFVLGLGLAFT
+204 SVAAFFALGLGLAFT

-234 GAGHRLSTGRAFL
+234 GAGHRLSTRRAFL
-247 LSLVYVQGM
+247 LSFVYVQGM
-256 ALTYTLLGLV
+256 AVTYTLLGLV

-308 SLQTRLAGLSNRQQG
+308 SLQTRLSGLSNRQQG
-323 GSMVGVAIMGM
+323 GSVLGVGIMGM

-410 VPIML
+410 VPIL
-415 LARLW
+415 LLSRLW
-420 SEQLTT
+420 SDQVATLA
-426 VVWLGWGLLLAGY
+426 WLGWGLLLCGY
-439 LYHQHQRL
+439 LYHHNQHQQH
-447 PYSLAK
+447 
-453 SVGGIVLLLALIS
+453 SVGRSLRGFVLLLAMIS
-466 MVLVGKAQLWPTAT
+466 AVVVGKDLLLPSPGASVAAQAE
-480 QGATATPP
+480 TP
-488 QAAPQFIRIK
+488 AFIRIK

-505 QLERARGKP
+505 QLAAARGKP

-535 SDPAVRARFSEMVL
+535 SDPAVRERFGQMVL

-558 DADITLLN
+558 DADVELLN

-577 LYDRAGRELTGQ
+577 FFDRAGNEVSGQ
-589 RVTGFMGPTP
+589 RVTGFMGPAE
-599 FLARLN
+599 FLG
-605 QLH
+605 QLDRIGDAN

>member
-1 MTRARLLSPL
+1 MTLRFLLSPL
-11 LLLCTLFITLAGTLP
+11 LLLLSLLAAP
-26 VHASGPDLLR
+26 AQASSQDLLS
-36 SLGIAANAKPT
+36 SLGIEASAQPK
-47 FLTVAEAFKLKSQQQ
+47 FLKVDEAFVLESAQQ
-62 GNQLLLTFHIADGY
+62 GNKLLLTLRLADGY
-76 YLYRHSVQLKGSNLT
+76 YLYRHSISVKGDNLAF
-91 ILEPT
+91 EPLA
-96 LPAGSEHQDDFFGK
+96 LPAGTDHEDDFFGK
-110 TQVYYQQVTFAV
+110 TRVFYQELQIPVTLTQVGDSASLTIS
-122 PLQEVGPHATLRV
+122 
-135 RYQGCTDGLCYPPT
+135 YQGCTEGLCYPPT
-149 DQLIEV
+149 DKRIPVQ
-155 APLAVM
+155 PLAATGDAGQAD
-161 VPSADAAPSI
+161 PADATEAPTGSQ
-171 DVAPSVD
+171 
-178 AAPSIDATLSEQD
+178 QD
-191 QLAAALGSQGFWL
+191 RLAAALGSQGFWL
-204 SIAAFFVLGLGLAFT
+204 SIAAFFALGLGLAFT

-234 GAGHRLSTGRAFL
+234 GAGQHLSTRRAFL
-247 LSLVYVQGM
+247 LSFVYVQGM
-256 ALTYTLLGLV
+256 AFTYTLLGLV

-308 SLQTRLAGLSNRQQG
+308 SLQTRLSGLSNRQQG
-323 GSMVGVAIMGM
+323 GSVVGVAIMGM

-410 VPIML
+410 VPIL
-415 LARLW
+415 LLSRLL
-420 SEQLTT
+420 SDQVATLL
-426 VVWLGWGLLLAGY
+426 WLGWALLLCGY
-439 LYHQHQRL
+439 LYHHNQHR
-447 PYSLAK
+447 PH
-453 SVGGIVLLLALIS
+453 SVGKSLGGFVLLLAMMSL
-466 MVLVGKAQLWPTAT
+466 VVVGKDLLLPEPGVKASTGT
-480 QGATATPP
+480 Q
-488 QAAPQFIRIK
+488 APQFIRIK

-505 QLERARGKP
+505 RLEAARGKP

-535 SDPAVRARFSEMVL
+535 SDPAVRARFADMVL

-558 DADITLLN
+558 DADVDLLN

-577 LYDRAGRELTGQ
+577 FFDAAGNEVSGQ
-589 RVTGFMGPTP
+589 RVTGFMGPAE
-599 FLARLN
+599 FLG
-605 QLH
+605 QLDKLR

>member
-1 MTRARLLSPL
+1 MTFARLLSPL
-11 LLLCTLFITLAGTLP
+11 LLVCALLMTAVGSAPT
-26 VHASGPDLLR
+26 HASGADLLS
-36 SLGIAANAKPT
+36 SLGIEAHAKPK
-47 FLTVAEAFKLKSQQQ
+47 FLQVDEAFQIESEQRSD
-62 GNQLLLTFHIADGY
+62 QLLLTLHIADDY
-76 YLYRHSVQLKGSNLT
+76 YLYRHSLRFKGNNLT
-91 ILEPT
+91 FSEPT
-96 LPAGSEHQDDFFGK
+96 LPEGSEHEDDFFGK
-110 TQVYYQQVTFAV
+110 TRVYYQKVSIAV
-122 PLQEVGPHATLRV
+122 PLKEVGDGATLRV

-149 DQLIEV
+149 DKL
-155 APLAVM
+155 
-161 VPSADAAPSI
+161 I
-171 DVAPSVD
+171 DVAPLVTATTASTAETAQSV
-178 AAPSIDATLSEQD
+178 AAVSQQD
-191 QLAAALGSQGFWL
+191 QLAAALGHQGFWL
-204 SIAAFFVLGLGLAFT
+204 SIVAFFALGLGLAFT

-247 LSLVYVQGM
+247 LSFVYVQGM
-256 ALTYTLLGLV
+256 AVTYTLLGLV

-280 PYVLIGLSVMFV
+280 PYVLIGLSAMFV

-308 SLQTRLAGLSNRQQG
+308 SLQTRLSGLSNRQQG
-323 GSMVGVAIMGM
+323 GSVVGVAIMGM

-410 VPIML
+410 VPIL
-415 LARLW
+415 LLSRLW
-420 SEQLTT
+420 SDQLATLA
-426 VVWLGWGLLLAGY
+426 WLGWGLLLCGY
-439 LYHQHQRL
+439 LYHHNQHQ
-447 PYSLAK
+447 PHSVAK
-453 SVGGIVLLLALIS
+453 SVRGFVLLLAMIS
-466 MVLVGKAQLWPTAT
+466 AVVVGKDLLQP
-480 QGATATPP
+480 
-488 QAAPQFIRIK
+488 AAPAAVMADASQTAPRFIRV
-498 TLDDLKT
+498 KT
-505 QLERARGKP
+505 QDELKVQLAAARGKP

-535 SDPAVRARFSEMVL
+535 SAPAVRERFGQMVL

-558 DADITLLN
+558 DADIELLN
-566 GLNVL
+566 SLNVL

-577 LYDRAGRELTGQ
+577 FFDREGKELTGQ
-589 RVTGFMGPTP
+589 RVTGFMGPIP
-599 FLARLN
+599 FAKHLEMVSDA
-605 QLH
+605 H

>member
-1 MTRARLLSPL
+1 MTFTRLLSPL
-11 LLLCTLFITLAGTLP
+11 LLLCALLMTTVGSAP
-26 VHASGPDLLR
+26 AHASGADLLS
-36 SLGIAANAKPT
+36 SLGIEANAKPK
-47 FLTVAEAFKLKSQQQ
+47 FLQVDEAFQIESEQR
-62 GNQLLLTFHIADGY
+62 GDQLLLTLHIADDY
-76 YLYRHSVQLKGSNLT
+76 YLYRHSLRFKGNNLT
-91 ILEPT
+91 FSEPT
-96 LPAGSEHQDDFFGK
+96 LPEGTEHEDDFFGK
-110 TQVYYQQVTFAV
+110 TRVYYQQVSIAV
-122 PLQEVGPHATLRV
+122 PLKEVGENATLQV

-149 DQLIEV
+149 DKL
-155 APLAVM
+155 
-161 VPSADAAPSI
+161 I
-171 DVAPSVD
+171 DVAPLVTATTASTAETVQSV
-178 AAPSIDATLSEQD
+178 APVSQQD

-204 SIAAFFVLGLGLAFT
+204 SVAAFFALGLGLAFT

-247 LSLVYVQGM
+247 LSMVYVQGM
-256 ALTYTLLGLV
+256 AVTYTLLGLV

-271 LKFQAALQH
+271 LKFQVALQH

-308 SLQTRLAGLSNRQQG
+308 SLQTRLSGLSNRQQG
-323 GSMVGVAIMGM
+323 GSVVGVAIMGM

-410 VPIML
+410 VPIL
-415 LARLW
+415 LLSRLW
-420 SEQLTT
+420 SDQVTT
-426 VVWLGWGLLLAGY
+426 LAWLGWGLLLCGY
-439 LYHQHQRL
+439 LYHHNQHQ
-447 PYSLAK
+447 PHSVAK
-453 SVGGIVLLLALIS
+453 SVRGFVLLLAMIS
-466 MVLVGKAQLWPTAT
+466 AVVVGKDLLQPAPSAAITADASQT
-480 QGATATPP
+480 
-488 QAAPQFIRIK
+488 APQFIRIK
-498 TLDDLKT
+498 TLDDLKV
-505 QLERARGKP
+505 QLAAARGKP

-535 SDPAVRARFSEMVL
+535 SDPAVRERFGQMVL
-549 LQADVTAND
+549 LQADITTND
-558 DADITLLN
+558 DADIELLN

-577 LYDRAGRELTGQ
+577 FFDREGKELTGQ
-589 RVTGFMGPTP
+589 RVTGFMGPAE
-599 FLARLN
+599 FLGKLD
-605 QLH
+605 QLR

>member
-1 MTRARLLSPL
+1 MTPFRLLSSL
-11 LLLCTLFITLAGTLP
+11 LLLCALLAGLGSLP
-26 VHASGPDLLR
+26 ARASSTDLL
-36 SLGIAANAKPT
+36 SALGIEASAQPK
-47 FLTVAEAFKLKSQQQ
+47 FLKVDEAFVLESEQQ
-62 GNQLLLTFHIADGY
+62 GNRLLLRLRIADDY
-76 YLYRHSVQLKGSNLT
+76 YLYRHRFSFQGENLT
-91 ILEPT
+91 FEEPV
-96 LPAGSEHQDDFFGK
+96 LPAGTDHKDDFFGK
-110 TQVYYQQVTFAV
+110 TQVYYREVQIPVTLTEAGQQAS
-122 PLQEVGPHATLRV
+122 LKIS
-135 RYQGCTDGLCYPPT
+135 YQGCTDGLCYPPT
-149 DQLIEV
+149 DKRIAVEPLV
-155 APLAVM
+155 AEP
-161 VPSADAAPSI
+161 PHDQ
-171 DVAPSVD
+171 VD
-178 AAPSIDATLSEQD
+178 APTPAPASSQQD

-204 SIAAFFVLGLGLAFT
+204 SVAAFFALGLGLAFT

-234 GAGHRLSTGRAFL
+234 GAGHRLSTRRAFL
-247 LSLVYVQGM
+247 LSFVYVQGM
-256 ALTYTLLGLV
+256 AVTYTLLGLV

-308 SLQTRLAGLSNRQQG
+308 SLQTRLSGLSNRQQG
-323 GSMVGVAIMGM
+323 GSVLGVGIMGM

-410 VPIML
+410 VPIL
-415 LARLW
+415 LLSRLW
-420 SEQLTT
+420 SDQVATLA
-426 VVWLGWGLLLAGY
+426 WLGWGLLLCGY
-439 LYHQHQRL
+439 LYHHNQHQQH
-447 PYSLAK
+447 
-453 SVGGIVLLLALIS
+453 SVGRSLRGFVLLLAMIS
-466 MVLVGKAQLWPTAT
+466 AVVVGKDLLLPS
-480 QGATATPP
+480 QGASVAAQAETP
-488 QAAPQFIRIK
+488 AFIRIK

-505 QLERARGKP
+505 QLAAARGKP

-535 SDPAVRARFSEMVL
+535 SDPAVRERFGQMVL

-558 DADITLLN
+558 DADVELLN

-577 LYDRAGRELTGQ
+577 FFDRAGNEVSGQ
-589 RVTGFMGPTP
+589 RVTGFMGPAE
-599 FLARLN
+599 FLG
-605 QLH
+605 QLDRIGDAN

>member
-1 MTRARLLSPL
+1 MTPSRLLSPL
-11 LLLCTLFITLAGTLP
+11 LLLCALLAGLGSLP
-26 VHASGPDLLR
+26 ARASSTDLL
-36 SLGIAANAKPT
+36 SALGIEANAQPK
-47 FLTVAEAFKLKSQQQ
+47 FLKVDEAFVLESEQQ
-62 GNQLLLTFHIADGY
+62 GNRLLLRLRIADDY
-76 YLYRHSVQLKGSNLT
+76 YLYRHRFSFQGENLT
-91 ILEPT
+91 FEEPV
-96 LPAGSEHQDDFFGK
+96 LPAGTDHEDDFFGK
-110 TQVYYQQVTFAV
+110 TQVYYREVQIPVTLTEAGQQAS
-122 PLQEVGPHATLRV
+122 LKIS
-135 RYQGCTDGLCYPPT
+135 YQGCTDGLCYPPT
-149 DQLIEV
+149 DKRIAVEPLV
-155 APLAVM
+155 AEP
-161 VPSADAAPSI
+161 PHDQ
-171 DVAPSVD
+171 VD
-178 AAPSIDATLSEQD
+178 APTPAPASSQQD
-191 QLAAALGSQGFWL
+191 QLAAALGNQGFWL
-204 SIAAFFVLGLGLAFT
+204 SVAAFFALGLGLAFT

-234 GAGHRLSTGRAFL
+234 GAGHRLSTRRAFL
-247 LSLVYVQGM
+247 LSFVYVQGM
-256 ALTYTLLGLV
+256 AVTYTLLGLV

-308 SLQTRLAGLSNRQQG
+308 SLQTRLSGLSNRQQG
-323 GSMVGVAIMGM
+323 GSVLGVGIMGM

-410 VPIML
+410 VPIL
-415 LARLW
+415 LLSRLW
-420 SEQLTT
+420 SDQVATLA
-426 VVWLGWGLLLAGY
+426 WLGWGLLLCGY
-439 LYHQHQRL
+439 LYHHNQHQQH
-447 PYSLAK
+447 
-453 SVGGIVLLLALIS
+453 SVGRSLRGFVLLLAMIS
-466 MVLVGKAQLWPTAT
+466 AVVVGKDLLLPS
-480 QGATATPP
+480 QGASVAAQAETP
-488 QAAPQFIRIK
+488 AFIRIK

-505 QLERARGKP
+505 QLAAARGKP

-535 SDPAVRARFSEMVL
+535 SDPAVRERFGQMVL

-558 DADITLLN
+558 DADVELLN

-577 LYDRAGRELTGQ
+577 FFDRAGNEVSGQ
-589 RVTGFMGPTP
+589 RVTGFMGPAE
-599 FLARLN
+599 FLG
-605 QLH
+605 QLDRIGDAN

>member
-1 MTRARLLSPL
+1 MTLTRLLSPL
-11 LLLCTLFITLAGTLP
+11 LLLCALLTTAVGCAP
-26 VHASGPDLLR
+26 AHASGADLLS
-36 SLGIAANAKPT
+36 SLGIEANAKPK
-47 FLTVAEAFKLKSQQQ
+47 FLQVDEAFQIESEQR
-62 GNQLLLTFHIADGY
+62 GDQLLLTLHIADDY
-76 YLYRHSVQLKGSNLT
+76 YLYRHSLRFKGNNLT
-91 ILEPT
+91 FSEPT
-96 LPAGSEHQDDFFGK
+96 LPEGTEHEDDFFGK
-110 TQVYYQQVTFAV
+110 TRVYYQQVSIAV
-122 PLQEVGPHATLRV
+122 PLKEVGENATLRV

-149 DQLIEV
+149 DKLIDVTPLVTATTAPTAETAQSV
-155 APLAVM
+155 APV
-161 VPSADAAPSI
+161 SQ
-171 DVAPSVD
+171 
-178 AAPSIDATLSEQD
+178 QD
-191 QLAAALGSQGFWL
+191 LLAAALGNQGFWL
-204 SIAAFFVLGLGLAFT
+204 SIVAFFALGLGLAFT

-247 LSLVYVQGM
+247 LSMVYVQGM
-256 ALTYTLLGLV
+256 AVTYTLLGLV

-300 LYTLQLPS
+300 LYSLQLPS
-308 SLQTRLAGLSNRQQG
+308 SLQTRLSGLSNRQQG
-323 GSMVGVAIMGM
+323 GSVVGVAIMGM

-410 VPIML
+410 VPIL
-415 LARLW
+415 LLSRLW
-420 SEQLTT
+420 SDHIATLA
-426 VVWLGWGLLLAGY
+426 WLGWGLLLCGY
-439 LYHQHQRL
+439 LYHHNQHQ
-447 PYSLAK
+447 PHSVAK
-453 SVGGIVLLLALIS
+453 SVRGFVLLLAMIS
-466 MVLVGKAQLWPTAT
+466 AVVVGKDLLQPAPPAAVTADAGQT
-480 QGATATPP
+480 
-488 QAAPQFIRIK
+488 APQFIRIK
-498 TLDDLKT
+498 TLDDLKV
-505 QLERARGKP
+505 QLAAARGKP

-535 SDPAVRARFSEMVL
+535 SDPAVRVRFGQMVL

-558 DADITLLN
+558 DADVELLN

-577 LYDRAGRELTGQ
+577 FFDREGKELTGQ

-599 FLARLN
+599 FAKHLEMVSDA
-605 QLH
+605 H

>member
-1 MTRARLLSPL
+1 MTLSRLLSPL
-11 LLLCTLFITLAGTLP
+11 LVLFAMLLSTLSVTP
-26 VHASGPDLLR
+26 VQASSDSLL
-36 SLGIAANAKPT
+36 SALGIEANAQPK
-47 FLTVAEAFKLKSQQQ
+47 FLKVDDAFALESEQQ
-62 GNQLLLTFHIADGY
+62 GNQLLLTLRIADNY
-76 YLYRHSVQLKGSNLT
+76 YLYRHSLRFKGENLT
-91 ILEPT
+91 FNEPV
-96 LPAGSEHQDDFFGK
+96 LPAGAEHEDDFFGK
-110 TQVYYQQVTFAV
+110 TWVYYREVQIPVTLTEAGQQASLTVS
-122 PLQEVGPHATLRV
+122 
-135 RYQGCTDGLCYPPT
+135 YQGCTDGLCYPPT
-149 DQLIEV
+149 DKQIAVQPVV
-155 APLAVM
+155 ANDTDP
-161 VPSADAAPSI
+161 AAT
-171 DVAPSVD
+171 DDMTRAPAS
-178 AAPSIDATLSEQD
+178 SQQD

-204 SIAAFFVLGLGLAFT
+204 SIAAFFALGLGLAFT

-234 GAGHRLSTGRAFL
+234 GAGHRLSTRRAFL
-247 LSLVYVQGM
+247 LSFVYVQGM
-256 ALTYTLLGLV
+256 AVTYTLLGLV

-308 SLQTRLAGLSNRQQG
+308 SLQTRLSGLSNRQQG
-323 GSMVGVAIMGM
+323 GSVLGVSIMGM

-368 YALSLGMGLPLLLL
+368 YALSLGMGPPLLLL
-382 GTSGGKLLPKAGA
+382 GTSGGKLLPRAGA

-410 VPIML
+410 VPIL
-415 LARLW
+415 LLSRLW
-420 SEQLTT
+420 SDQVATLT
-426 VVWLGWGLLLAGY
+426 WLGWGLLLCGY
-439 LYHQHQRL
+439 LYHHNQHR
-447 PYSLAK
+447 AH
-453 SVGGIVLLLALIS
+453 SVGKSLGGFVLLLAMMSL
-466 MVLVGKAQLWPTAT
+466 VVVGKDLLLPVPGVKASAET
-480 QGATATPP
+480 Q
-488 QAAPQFIRIK
+488 APQFIRIK

-505 QLERARGKP
+505 QLAAARGKP

-535 SDPAVRARFSEMVL
+535 SDPAVRARFDDIAL

-558 DADITLLN
+558 DADVELLN

-577 LYDRAGRELTGQ
+577 FFDSAGQELSDQ
-589 RVTGFMGPTP
+589 RVTGFMGPTE
-599 FLARLN
+599 FLG
-605 QLH
+605 QLDKLR

>member
-1 MTRARLLSPL
+1 MTLRSLLSPL
-11 LLLCTLFITLAGTLP
+11 LLLLSLLVAP
-26 VHASGPDLLR
+26 AQANSQDLLS
-36 SLGIAANAKPT
+36 SLGIEASAQPK
-47 FLTVAEAFKLKSQQQ
+47 FLKVDEAFVLESEQQ
-62 GNQLLLTFHIADGY
+62 GNKLLLTLRLADGY
-76 YLYRHSVQLKGSNLT
+76 YLYRHSISVKGDNLAF
-91 ILEPT
+91 EPLA
-96 LPAGSEHQDDFFGK
+96 LPAGTEHEDDFFGK
-110 TQVYYQQVTFAV
+110 TRVFYQELQIPVTLTQVGDSASLTIS
-122 PLQEVGPHATLRV
+122 
-135 RYQGCTDGLCYPPT
+135 YQGCTDGLCYPPT
-149 DQLIEV
+149 DKRIPVQ
-155 APLAVM
+155 PLTATGDAAGQTD
-161 VPSADAAPSI
+161 PADATEAPAGSQ
-171 DVAPSVD
+171 
-178 AAPSIDATLSEQD
+178 QD
-191 QLAAALGSQGFWL
+191 RLAAALGSQGFWL
-204 SIAAFFVLGLGLAFT
+204 SIAAFFALGLGLAFT

-234 GAGHRLSTGRAFL
+234 GAGQHLSTRRAFL

-256 ALTYTLLGLV
+256 AVTYTLLGLV

-308 SLQTRLAGLSNRQQG
+308 SLQTRLSVLSNRQQG
-323 GSMVGVAIMGM
+323 GSVVGVAIMGM

-410 VPIML
+410 VPIL
-415 LARLW
+415 LLSRLL
-420 SEQLTT
+420 SDQVATLL
-426 VVWLGWGLLLAGY
+426 WLGWALLLCGY
-439 LYHQHQRL
+439 LYHHNQHR
-447 PYSLAK
+447 PH
-453 SVGGIVLLLALIS
+453 SVGKSLGGFVLLLAMMSL
-466 MVLVGKAQLWPTAT
+466 VVVGKDLLLPEPGVKASTGT
-480 QGATATPP
+480 E
-488 QAAPQFIRIK
+488 APQFIRIK

-505 QLERARGKP
+505 RLEAARGKP

-535 SDPAVRARFSEMVL
+535 SDPAVRARFADMVL
-549 LQADVTAND
+549 LQTDVTAND
-558 DADITLLN
+558 DADVDLLN

-577 LYDRAGRELTGQ
+577 FFDAAGNEVSGQ
-589 RVTGFMGPTP
+589 RVTGFMGPAE
-599 FLARLN
+599 FLG
-605 QLH
+605 QLDKLR

>member
-1 MTRARLLSPL
+1 MTPFRLLSSL
-11 LLLCTLFITLAGTLP
+11 LLLCALLAGLGSLP
-26 VHASGPDLLR
+26 ARASSTDLL
-36 SLGIAANAKPT
+36 SALGIEASAQPK
-47 FLTVAEAFKLKSQQQ
+47 FLKVDEAFVLESEQQ
-62 GNQLLLTFHIADGY
+62 GNRLLLRLHIADDY
-76 YLYRHSVQLKGSNLT
+76 YLYRHRFSFQGENLT
-91 ILEPT
+91 FEEPV
-96 LPAGSEHQDDFFGK
+96 LPAGTDHEDDFFGK
-110 TQVYYQQVTFAV
+110 TQVYYREVQIPVTLTEAGQQAS
-122 PLQEVGPHATLRV
+122 LKIS
-135 RYQGCTDGLCYPPT
+135 YQGCTDGLCYPPT
-149 DQLIEV
+149 DKRIAVEPLV
-155 APLAVM
+155 AEPLHDQVD
-161 VPSADAAPSI
+161 VPTPAPAS
-171 DVAPSVD
+171 SQ
-178 AAPSIDATLSEQD
+178 QD

-204 SIAAFFVLGLGLAFT
+204 SVAAFFALGLGLAFT

-234 GAGHRLSTGRAFL
+234 GAGHRLSTRRAFL
-247 LSLVYVQGM
+247 LSFVYVQGM
-256 ALTYTLLGLV
+256 AVTYTLLGLV

-308 SLQTRLAGLSNRQQG
+308 SLQTRLSGLSNRQQG
-323 GSMVGVAIMGM
+323 GSVLGVGIMGM

-410 VPIML
+410 VPIL
-415 LARLW
+415 LLSRLW
-420 SEQLTT
+420 SDQVATLA
-426 VVWLGWGLLLAGY
+426 WLGWGLLLCGY
-439 LYHQHQRL
+439 LYHHNQHQQH
-447 PYSLAK
+447 
-453 SVGGIVLLLALIS
+453 SVGRSLRGFVLLLAMIS
-466 MVLVGKAQLWPTAT
+466 AVVVGKDLLLPS
-480 QGATATPP
+480 QGASVAAQAETP
-488 QAAPQFIRIK
+488 AFIRIK

-505 QLERARGKP
+505 QLAAARGKP

-535 SDPAVRARFSEMVL
+535 SDPAVRERFGQMVL

-558 DADITLLN
+558 DADVELLN

-577 LYDRAGRELTGQ
+577 FFDRAGNEVSGQ
-589 RVTGFMGPTP
+589 RVTGFMGPAE
-599 FLARLN
+599 FLG
-605 QLH
+605 QLDRIGDAN

>member
-1 MTRARLLSPL
+1 MTPSRLLFPL
-11 LLLCTLFITLAGTLP
+11 LLLCALLAGLGSLP
-26 VHASGPDLLR
+26 ARASSTDLL
-36 SLGIAANAKPT
+36 SALGIEASAQPK
-47 FLTVAEAFKLKSQQQ
+47 FLKVDEAFVLESEQQ
-62 GNQLLLTFHIADGY
+62 GNRLLLRLRIADDY
-76 YLYRHSVQLKGSNLT
+76 YLYRHRFSFQGENLT
-91 ILEPT
+91 FEEPV
-96 LPAGSEHQDDFFGK
+96 LPAGTDHEDDFFGK
-110 TQVYYQQVTFAV
+110 TQVYYREVQIPVTLTEAGQQAS
-122 PLQEVGPHATLRV
+122 LKIS
-135 RYQGCTDGLCYPPT
+135 YQGCTDGLCYPPT
-149 DQLIEV
+149 DKRIAVDPLV
-155 APLAVM
+155 AEPPHDQVD
-161 VPSADAAPSI
+161 VPTPAPAS
-171 DVAPSVD
+171 SQ
-178 AAPSIDATLSEQD
+178 QD

-204 SIAAFFVLGLGLAFT
+204 SVAAFFALGLGLAFT

-234 GAGHRLSTGRAFL
+234 GAGHRLSTRRAFL
-247 LSLVYVQGM
+247 LSFVYVQGM
-256 ALTYTLLGLV
+256 AVTYTLLGLV

-308 SLQTRLAGLSNRQQG
+308 SLQTRLSGLSNRQQG
-323 GSMVGVAIMGM
+323 GSVLGVGIMGM

-410 VPIML
+410 VPIL
-415 LARLW
+415 LLSRLW
-420 SEQLTT
+420 SDQVATLA
-426 VVWLGWGLLLAGY
+426 WLGWGLLLCGY
-439 LYHQHQRL
+439 LYHHNQHQQH
-447 PYSLAK
+447 
-453 SVGGIVLLLALIS
+453 SVGRSLRGFVLLLAMIS
-466 MVLVGKAQLWPTAT
+466 AVVVGKDLLLPS
-480 QGATATPP
+480 QGASVAAQAETP
-488 QAAPQFIRIK
+488 AFIRIK

-505 QLERARGKP
+505 QLAAARGKP

-535 SDPAVRARFSEMVL
+535 SDPAVRERFGQMVL

-558 DADITLLN
+558 DADVELLN

-577 LYDRAGRELTGQ
+577 FFDRAGNEVSGQ
-589 RVTGFMGPTP
+589 RVTGFMGPAE
-599 FLARLN
+599 FLG
-605 QLH
+605 QLDRIGDAN

>member
-1 MTRARLLSPL
+1 MTLRSLLSPL
-11 LLLCTLFITLAGTLP
+11 LLLLSLLVAP
-26 VHASGPDLLR
+26 AQANSQDLLS
-36 SLGIAANAKPT
+36 SLGIEASAQPK
-47 FLTVAEAFKLKSQQQ
+47 FLKVDEAFVLESEQQ
-62 GNQLLLTFHIADGY
+62 GNKLLLTLRLADGY
-76 YLYRHSVQLKGSNLT
+76 YLYRHSISVKGDNLAFES
-91 ILEPT
+91 LA
-96 LPAGSEHQDDFFGK
+96 LPAGTEHEDDFFGK
-110 TQVYYQQVTFAV
+110 TRVFYQELQIPVTLTQVGDSAS
-122 PLQEVGPHATLRV
+122 LQIS
-135 RYQGCTDGLCYPPT
+135 YQGCTEGLCYPPT
-149 DQLIEV
+149 DKRIPVQL
-155 APLAVM
+155 LAATGDAGQTD
-161 VPSADAAPSI
+161 PADATEAPTGSQ
-171 DVAPSVD
+171 
-178 AAPSIDATLSEQD
+178 QD
-191 QLAAALGSQGFWL
+191 RLAAALGSQGFWL
-204 SIAAFFVLGLGLAFT
+204 SIAAFFALGLGLAFT

-234 GAGHRLSTGRAFL
+234 GAGQHLSTRRAFL
-247 LSLVYVQGM
+247 LSFVYVQGM
-256 ALTYTLLGLV
+256 AVTYTLLGLV

-308 SLQTRLAGLSNRQQG
+308 SLQTRLSGLSNRQQG
-323 GSMVGVAIMGM
+323 GSVVGVTIMGM

-410 VPIML
+410 VPIL
-415 LARLW
+415 LLSRLL
-420 SEQLTT
+420 SDQVATLL
-426 VVWLGWGLLLAGY
+426 WLGWALLLCGY
-439 LYHQHQRL
+439 LYHHNQHR
-447 PYSLAK
+447 PH
-453 SVGGIVLLLALIS
+453 SVGKSLGGFVLLLAMMSL
-466 MVLVGKAQLWPTAT
+466 VVVGKDLLLPEPGVKASTGT
-480 QGATATPP
+480 Q
-488 QAAPQFIRIK
+488 APQFIRIK

-505 QLERARGKP
+505 RLEAARGKP

-535 SDPAVRARFSEMVL
+535 SDPAVRARFADMVL

-558 DADITLLN
+558 DADVDLLN

-577 LYDRAGRELTGQ
+577 FFDAAGNEVSGQ
-589 RVTGFMGPTP
+589 RVTGFMGPAE
-599 FLARLN
+599 FLG
-605 QLH
+605 QLDKLR

>member
-1 MTRARLLSPL
+1 MTFNRLLSPL
-11 LLLCTLFITLAGTLP
+11 LLLCALLMTAVGCAP
-26 VHASGPDLLR
+26 AHASGADLLS
-36 SLGIAANAKPT
+36 SLGIEANAKPK
-47 FLTVAEAFKLKSQQQ
+47 FLQVDEAFQIESEQR
-62 GNQLLLTFHIADGY
+62 GDQLLLTLHIADDY
-76 YLYRHSVQLKGSNLT
+76 YLYRHSLRFKGNNLT
-91 ILEPT
+91 FSEPT
-96 LPAGSEHQDDFFGK
+96 LPEGTEHEDDFFGK
-110 TQVYYQQVTFAV
+110 TWVYYQQVSIAV
-122 PLQEVGPHATLRV
+122 PLKEVGDGATLRV

-149 DQLIEV
+149 DKL
-155 APLAVM
+155 
-161 VPSADAAPSI
+161 I
-171 DVAPSVD
+171 DVAPLVTATTASTAETAQSV
-178 AAPSIDATLSEQD
+178 APVSQQD
-191 QLAAALGSQGFWL
+191 QLAAALGNQGFWL
-204 SIAAFFVLGLGLAFT
+204 SIVAFFALGLGLAFT

-247 LSLVYVQGM
+247 LSMVYVQGM
-256 ALTYTLLGLV
+256 AVTYTLLGLV

-308 SLQTRLAGLSNRQQG
+308 SLQTRLSGLSNRQQG
-323 GSMVGVAIMGM
+323 GSVVGVAIMGM

-410 VPIML
+410 VPIL
-415 LARLW
+415 LLSRLW
-420 SEQLTT
+420 SDQIVTLI
-426 VVWLGWGLLLAGY
+426 WLGWGLLLCGY
-439 LYHQHQRL
+439 LYHHNQHQ
-447 PYSLAK
+447 PHSVAK
-453 SVGGIVLLLALIS
+453 SVRGFLLLLAMIS
-466 MVLVGKAQLWPTAT
+466 AVVVGKDLLQP
-480 QGATATPP
+480 ATPAAVTADAG

-498 TLDDLKT
+498 TLDDLKV
-505 QLERARGKP
+505 QLAAARGKP

-535 SDPAVRARFSEMVL
+535 SDPAVRERFGQMVL

-558 DADITLLN
+558 DADVELLN

-577 LYDRAGRELTGQ
+577 FFDREGKELTGQ
-589 RVTGFMGPTP
+589 RVTGFMGPAE
-599 FLARLN
+599 FLGRLD
-605 QLH
+605 QLR

>member
-1 MTRARLLSPL
+1 MTLSRLLSPL
-11 LLLCTLFITLAGTLP
+11 LVLFAMLLSTLSVTP
-26 VHASGPDLLR
+26 VQASSDSLL
-36 SLGIAANAKPT
+36 SALGIEANAQPK
-47 FLTVAEAFKLKSQQQ
+47 FLKVDDAFALESEQQ
-62 GNQLLLTFHIADGY
+62 GNQLLLTLRIADNY
-76 YLYRHSVQLKGSNLT
+76 YLYRHSLRFKGENLT
-91 ILEPT
+91 FNEPV
-96 LPAGSEHQDDFFGK
+96 LPAGAEHEDDFFGK
-110 TQVYYQQVTFAV
+110 TWVYYREVQIPVTLTEAGQQASLTVS
-122 PLQEVGPHATLRV
+122 
-135 RYQGCTDGLCYPPT
+135 YQGCTDGLCYPPT
-149 DQLIEV
+149 DKQIAVQPVV
-155 APLAVM
+155 ANDTDP
-161 VPSADAAPSI
+161 AAT
-171 DVAPSVD
+171 DDMTRAPAS
-178 AAPSIDATLSEQD
+178 SQQD

-204 SIAAFFVLGLGLAFT
+204 SIAAFFALGLGLAFT

-234 GAGHRLSTGRAFL
+234 GAGHRLSTRRAFL
-247 LSLVYVQGM
+247 LSFVYVQGM
-256 ALTYTLLGLV
+256 AVTYTLLGLV

-308 SLQTRLAGLSNRQQG
+308 SLQTRLSGLSNRQQG
-323 GSMVGVAIMGM
+323 GSVLGVSIMGM

-368 YALSLGMGLPLLLL
+368 YALSLGMGPPLLLL
-382 GTSGGKLLPKAGA
+382 GTSGGKLLPRAGA

-410 VPIML
+410 VPIL
-415 LARLW
+415 LLSRLW
-420 SEQLTT
+420 SDQVATLA
-426 VVWLGWGLLLAGY
+426 WLGWGLLLCGY
-439 LYHQHQRL
+439 LYHHNQHR
-447 PYSLAK
+447 AH
-453 SVGGIVLLLALIS
+453 SVGKSLGGFVLLLAMMSL
-466 MVLVGKAQLWPTAT
+466 VVVGKDLLLPVPGVKASAET
-480 QGATATPP
+480 Q
-488 QAAPQFIRIK
+488 APQFIRIK

-505 QLERARGKP
+505 QLAAARGKP

-535 SDPAVRARFSEMVL
+535 SDPAGRARFDDIAL

-558 DADITLLN
+558 DADVELLN

-577 LYDRAGRELTGQ
+577 FFDSAGQELSDQ
-589 RVTGFMGPTP
+589 RVTGFMGPTE
-599 FLARLN
+599 FLG
-605 QLH
+605 QLDKLR